1 MINNCYATAPV
12 VFFTTNETT
21 VYAAART
28 VKKAMTANVAN
39 HSWEK
44 GLADAGSRRAAAPA
58 AGFFFFLFLRL
69 RAPPVDSASS
79 CCEEQGE
86 GASHQPPAPAEEHGT
101 AEATQLHAANEAL
114 GQENALLRLKLD
126 RLLHFATEELQA
138 VTAAPPTTPPPRS
151 PRPPMATQQ
160 RRARGFRGG
169 SECRGERRCA
179 SALHLVDRG
188 DYTLTGSG
196 YCVW

>member
-1 MINNCYATAPV
+1 MWP
-12 VFFTTNETT
+12 
-21 VYAAART
+21 
-28 VKKAMTANVAN
+28 
-39 HSWEK
+39 
-44 GLADAGSRRAAAPA
+44 
-58 AGFFFFLFLRL
+58 
-69 RAPPVDSASS
+69 
-79 CCEEQGE
+79 
-86 GASHQPPAPAEEHGT
+86 PPAPGEGHGT
-101 AEATQLHAANEAL
+101 AEVAQLRAANGAL

-169 SECRGERRCA
+169 SECRGERGESRCA

-188 DYTLTGSG
+188 DYALTGSG